1 MTAPNRH
8 CDNSVRAQT
17 SLPALGVA
25 LVLLTVVTG
34 LGVAM
39 ADTAIA
45 GADRASD
52 ERRVAAAIADRLV
65 AADGPLAA
73 RSNVL
78 NQSRMDDF
86 NQSALEGSA
95 PPASEYAVSVAV
107 ADEEIARSGT
117 VHSGTRISRLVV
129 VESRETRTLTPDL
142 ATTDAVT
149 LPRRSAQATV
159 TIDPPNATTVWTVR
173 ANDRVVLH
181 NRSGLDGSYE
191 VSLVPYETTELRF
204 QRAGRLEPGNVTVAY
219 DAPQSTKETLVVT
232 VDA

>member
-1 MTAPNRH
+1 MTASNRRS
-8 CDNSVRAQT
+8 DNSARAQT
-17 SLPALGVA
+17 SLPALGIA

-45 GADRASD
+45 SAERTPD

-78 NQSRMDDF
+78 NRSRVEGFD
-86 NQSALEGSA
+86 QVALERRA
-95 PPASEYAVSVAV
+95 PPASEYAVSVEL
-107 ADEEIARSGT
+107 ADEEIARSGK

-129 VESRETRTLTPDL
+129 VESREPRTLTPDL
-142 ATTDAVT
+142 ATADAVT
-149 LPRRSAQATV
+149 LPRRSARATV
-159 TIDPPNATTVWTVR
+159 TIDPPAGTTVWTVR

-191 VSLVPYETTELRF
+191 VPLVPYETTELRF
-204 QRAGRLEPGNVTVAY
+204 QRAGRLEPGNVTISY
-219 DAPQSTKETLVVT
+219 DAPRSTKETLVVT

>member
-1 MTAPNRH
+1 MTAPSRRS
-8 CDNSVRAQT
+8 DNSARAQT
-17 SLPALGVA
+17 SLPALGIA

-45 GADRASD
+45 GADRAPD

-78 NQSRMDDF
+78 NKSRVDGFDR
-86 NQSALEGSA
+86 SALKRSA
-95 PPASEYAVSVAV
+95 PPASEYAVSVEL
-107 ADEEIARSGT
+107 ADEEIASSGT

-129 VESRETRTLTPDL
+129 VESLETRTLTPDL
-142 ATTDAVT
+142 ATTAAVT

-159 TIDPPNATTVWTVR
+159 TIDPPAGTTVWTVR

-181 NRSGLDGSYE
+181 NRSGLNGSYE
-191 VSLVPYETTELRF
+191 IPLVPYETTELRF
-204 QRAGRLEPGNVTVAY
+204 QRAGRLEPGNVTIGY
-219 DAPQSTKETLVVT
+219 DAPRSTKEILVVT

>member
-1 MTAPNRH
+1 MITLNDRS
-8 CDNSVRAQT
+8 DGVTRAQT

-45 GADRASD
+45 GADRTPD
-52 ERRVAAAIADRLV
+52 ERRVAATIADRLV

-78 NQSRMDDF
+78 NQSRVDDF
-86 NQSALEGSA
+86 DQSALEQNA
-95 PPASEYAVSVAV
+95 PPASEYAVSIEL

-117 VHSGTRISRLVV
+117 VHDGTRISRLVV
-129 VESRETRTLTPDL
+129 VESRESRTLTPDL

-149 LPRRSAQATV
+149 LPRRSARATV
-159 TIDPPNATTVWTVR
+159 TIDPPSGTTVWTVR

-204 QRAGRLEPGNVTVAY
+204 QRAGRLESGNVTIGY

-232 VDA
+232 VDV

>member
-1 MTAPNRH
+1 MTAPSRRS
-8 CDNSVRAQT
+8 DNSARAQT
-17 SLPALGVA
+17 SLPALGIA

-45 GADRASD
+45 GADRAPD

-78 NQSRMDDF
+78 NKSRVDGFDR
-86 NQSALEGSA
+86 SALKRSA
-95 PPASEYAVSVAV
+95 PPASEYAVSVEL
-107 ADEEIARSGT
+107 ADKEIASSGT

-129 VESRETRTLTPDL
+129 VESLETRTLTPDL
-142 ATTDAVT
+142 ATTAAVT

-159 TIDPPNATTVWTVR
+159 TIDPPAGTTVWTVR

-181 NRSGLDGSYE
+181 NRSGLNGSYE
-191 VSLVPYETTELRF
+191 IPLVPYETTELRF
-204 QRAGRLEPGNVTVAY
+204 QRAGRLEPGNVTIGY
-219 DAPQSTKETLVVT
+219 DAPRSTKETLVVT

>member
-1 MTAPNRH
+1 MTAPSRRS
-8 CDNSVRAQT
+8 DNSARAQT
-17 SLPALGVA
+17 SLPALGIA

-45 GADRASD
+45 GADRAPD

-65 AADGPLAA
+65 AADGPLAV

-78 NQSRMDDF
+78 NQSRVDGFDR
-86 NQSALEGSA
+86 SALKRSA
-95 PPASEYAVSVAV
+95 PPANEYAVSVEL
-107 ADEEIARSGT
+107 ADEEIASSGT

-129 VESRETRTLTPDL
+129 VESREQRTLTPDL

-159 TIDPPNATTVWTVR
+159 TIDPPAGTTVWTVR

-181 NRSGLDGSYE
+181 NRSGLNGSYE
-191 VSLVPYETTELRF
+191 VPLVPYETTELRF
-204 QRAGRLEPGNVTVAY
+204 QRAGRLEPGNVTIGY
-219 DAPQSTKETLVVT
+219 DAPRSTKETLVVT

>member
-86 NQSALEGSA
+86 DQSALEGSA

-149 LPRRSAQATV
+149 LPRRSAQATI
-159 TIDPPNATTVWTVR
+159 TIAPPAGTTVWTVR

-181 NRSGLDGSYE
+181 NRSGLNGSYE
-191 VSLVPYETTELRF
+191 VPVVPYETTELRF
-204 QRAGRLEPGNVTVAY
+204 QRAGRLESGNVTISY
-219 DAPQSTKETLVVT
+219 DAPRSTKESLVVT

>member
-1 MTAPNRH
+1 MTAPSRRS
-8 CDNSVRAQT
+8 DNSARAQT
-17 SLPALGVA
+17 SLPALGIA

-45 GADRASD
+45 GADRAPD

-78 NQSRMDDF
+78 NKSRVDGFDR
-86 NQSALEGSA
+86 SALKRSA
-95 PPASEYAVSVAV
+95 PQASEYAVSVEL
-107 ADEEIARSGT
+107 ADEEIASSGT

-129 VESRETRTLTPDL
+129 VESLETRTLTPDL
-142 ATTDAVT
+142 ATTAAVT

-159 TIDPPNATTVWTVR
+159 TIDPPAGTTVWTVR

-181 NRSGLDGSYE
+181 NRSGLNGSYE
-191 VSLVPYETTELRF
+191 VPLVPYETTELRF
-204 QRAGRLEPGNVTVAY
+204 QRAGRLEAGNVTIGY
-219 DAPQSTKETLVVT
+219 DAPRSTKETLVVT

>member
-1 MTAPNRH
+1 MTWTSRCPDHIA
-8 CDNSVRAQT
+8 RAQT
-17 SLPALGVA
+17 SLPALGIA

-34 LGVAM
+34 LGIAM

-45 GADRASD
+45 GADRTPD
-52 ERRVAAAIADRLV
+52 ERRAAAAIADRLV
-65 AADGPLAA
+65 SADGPLAA

-78 NQSRMDDF
+78 NRSRVDDF
-86 NQSALEGSA
+86 DQSALERSA
-95 PPASEYAVSVAV
+95 PPATEYAVSVELA
-107 ADEEIARSGT
+107 ETEIVRTGA
-117 VHSGTRISRLVV
+117 VHSGTRITRLVV
-129 VESRETRTLTPDL
+129 VEAREPRTLTPDL
-142 ATTDAVT
+142 TTTDTVT

-159 TIDPPNATTVWTVR
+159 TINPPAGTTVWTVR

-204 QRAGRLEPGNVTVAY
+204 QRAGPVQPGNVTIGY
-219 DAPQSTKETLVVT
+219 DAPRSTKESLVVT

>member
-1 MTAPNRH
+1 MIGTGRCPDHTA
-8 CDNSVRAQT
+8 RAQT
-17 SLPALGVA
+17 SLPALGIA

-45 GADRASD
+45 GADRTPD
-52 ERRVAAAIADRLV
+52 ERRAAAAIADRLV
-65 AADGPLAA
+65 SADGPLAA

-78 NQSRMDDF
+78 NRSRVDDF
-86 NQSALEGSA
+86 DQSALERSA
-95 PPASEYAVSVAV
+95 PPATEYAVSVEV
-107 ADEEIARSGT
+107 AGTEIASSGA
-117 VHSGTRISRLVV
+117 VHSGTRITRLVV
-129 VESRETRTLTPDL
+129 VEARESRMLTPDL
-142 ATTDAVT
+142 TTDTVT

-159 TIDPPNATTVWTVR
+159 TINPPAGTTVWTVR

-191 VSLVPYETTELRF
+191 VPLIPYETTELRF
-204 QRAGRLEPGNVTVAY
+204 QRAGPIQPGNVTIGY
-219 DAPQSTKETLVVT
+219 DAPRSTKESLVVT

>member
-1 MTAPNRH
+1 VTRASRLSDHAP
-8 CDNSVRAQT
+8 RAQT
-17 SLPALGVA
+17 SLPALGIA

-45 GADRASD
+45 GADRTPD

-65 AADGPLAA
+65 AADGPLAV

-78 NQSRMDDF
+78 NQSRVDGFD
-86 NQSALEGSA
+86 QAALERIA
-95 PPASEYAVSVAV
+95 PPASEYAVSVEL
-107 ADEEIARSGT
+107 ADEEITNSGT

-129 VESRETRTLTPDL
+129 VESSETRTLRPDL

-149 LPRRSAQATV
+149 LPRRSARATI
-159 TIDPPNATTVWTVR
+159 TIAPPTGTTVWTVR

-181 NRSGLDGSYE
+181 NRSGLSGSYE
-191 VSLVPYETTELRF
+191 VPLVPYETTELRF
-204 QRAGRLEPGNVTVAY
+204 QRAGRLEPGNVTISY
-219 DAPQSTKETLVVT
+219 DAPRSTKESLVVT

>member
-1 MTAPNRH
+1 MTERRWPFGHDA
-8 CDNSVRAQT
+8 RAQT

-45 GADRASD
+45 GADRSPD

-78 NQSRMDDF
+78 NQSRVDGFD
-86 NQSALEGSA
+86 QTALERSA
-95 PPASEYAVSVAV
+95 PPASEYGVSVEL
-107 ADEEIARSGT
+107 ADEEIARTGT
-117 VHSGTRISRLVV
+117 VQGGTRISRLVV
-129 VESRETRTLTPDL
+129 VESREPRTLTPDL
-142 ATTDAVT
+142 TTADAVT

-159 TIDPPNATTVWTVR
+159 TIDPPAGTTVWTVR
-173 ANDRVVLH
+173 ANDRVLLH
-181 NRSGLDGSYE
+181 NRSGLHGSHT
-191 VSLVPYETTELRF
+191 VPLVPYETTELRF
-204 QRAGRLEPGNVTVAY
+204 QHAGRLESRNVTISY
-219 DAPQSTKETLVVT
+219 DAPRSTKETLVVT

>member
-1 MTAPNRH
+1 MTQASRLS
-8 CDNSVRAQT
+8 DTAARAQT

-25 LVLLTVVTG
+25 LVLLTAVTG

-45 GADRASD
+45 GAERTPD
-52 ERRVAAAIADRLV
+52 ERRVAAAIADKLV
-65 AADGPLAA
+65 AADGPLTT

-78 NQSRMDDF
+78 NRSRVTEFSRSD
-86 NQSALEGSA
+86 LERSA
-95 PPASEYAVSVAV
+95 PPAAEYAVTVELAGD
-107 ADEEIARSGT
+107 AIAGSGT

-142 ATTDAVT
+142 TTTDAVT

-159 TIDPPNATTVWTVR
+159 TIDPPPGTTVWTVR

-191 VSLVPYETTELRF
+191 VPLVPYETTALRF
-204 QRAGRLEPGNVTVAY
+204 QRAGRLEPGNVTIGY
-219 DAPQSTKETLVVT
+219 DAPRSTKETLVVT

>member
-1 MTAPNRH
+1 MTRVSRLSEHAP
-8 CDNSVRAQT
+8 RAQT
-17 SLPALGVA
+17 SLPALGIA

-45 GADRASD
+45 GADRTPD
-52 ERRVAAAIADRLV
+52 ERRVAAAIADRFV
-65 AADGPLAA
+65 AADGPLAT

-78 NQSRMDDF
+78 NQSRVSRFDRA
-86 NQSALEGSA
+86 ALERSA
-95 PPASEYAVSVAV
+95 PPAGEYAVSVEV
-107 ADEEIARSGT
+107 ADEEVASSGT

-149 LPRRSAQATV
+149 LPRRSAQATI
-159 TIDPPNATTVWTVR
+159 TIAPPAGTTVWTVR

-181 NRSGLDGSYE
+181 NRSGLNGSYE
-191 VSLVPYETTELRF
+191 VPLVPYETTELRF
-204 QRAGRLEPGNVTVAY
+204 QRAGRLESGNVTISY
-219 DAPQSTKETLVVT
+219 DAPRSTKESLVVT